1 MKRNNKTFSSFG
13 NLSTYSNMK
22 RKQIFKSTCNPTI
35 NDSISKTLTS
45 SLKKNPSPN
54 QLKKTNHSHSKK
66 NNYITESKHFHKNMN
81 LSTFSERNN
90 LKKEIP
96 KNNIEISIS
105 SVNSNE
111 NQNIKL
117 MPSRS
122 NSSSKN
128 KMKEFIKSQEEILE
142 LKLQNGRLQNENKIL
157 TEKNK
162 SLNNIIEM
170 KSTEN
175 ELLSNKYSTLISDL
189 KQDNSNTKDKYEKD
203 LKYYKEMNE
212 KYNIAIK
219 SLLNFSIEVFE
230 LLMSTSNNNISSS
243 KNLLNHSH
251 SPYKSN
257 NNSTNIN
264 MGELSIDMFDIN
276 TGEEERKN
284 VLIEQIKDLF
294 SSKLNLIKK
303 HLNIN
308 IDTSFFERVK
318 DLSISKINY
327 SNITNSIKK
336 NNDDFNIS
344 LSKSNFNSNDISNDF
359 DLSVSKSFYN
369 ITTNTNNNS
378 YNNLSA
384 SPKFNSFCDN
394 IKSENKNDLKNN
406 NNDNNNILPL
416 MLLSEAKSL
425 RGSFGEY
432 SSNSN
437 VINKNLEQDY
447 SKNSNK
453 QNINILDYSIGD
465 IVNNGNEEKNEENQ
479 EENKEGN
486 LLNKIDSFAN
496 IKSSLEIKKNE

>member
-1 MKRNNKTFSSFG
+1 
-13 NLSTYSNMK
+13 
-22 RKQIFKSTCNPTI
+22 
-35 NDSISKTLTS
+35 
-45 SLKKNPSPN
+45 
-54 QLKKTNHSHSKK
+54 
-66 NNYITESKHFHKNMN
+66 
-81 LSTFSERNN
+81 
-90 LKKEIP
+90 
-96 KNNIEISIS
+96 
-105 SVNSNE
+105 
-111 NQNIKL
+111 
-117 MPSRS
+117 
-122 NSSSKN
+122 
-128 KMKEFIKSQEEILE
+128 
-142 LKLQNGRLQNENKIL
+142 
-157 TEKNK
+157 
-162 SLNNIIEM
+162 
-170 KSTEN
+170 
-175 ELLSNKYSTLISDL
+175 
-189 KQDNSNTKDKYEKD
+189 
-203 LKYYKEMNE
+203 
-212 KYNIAIK
+212 
-219 SLLNFSIEVFE
+219 
-230 LLMSTSNNNISSS
+230 
-243 KNLLNHSH
+243 
-251 SPYKSN
+251 
-257 NNSTNIN
+257 
-264 MGELSIDMFDIN
+264 MFDIN

-308 IDTSFFERVK
+308 IDTSFFDRVK
-318 DLSISKINY
+318 DLSISKMNY
-327 SNITNSIKK
+327 SNITNSMKK

-344 LSKSNFNSNDISNDF
+344 LSKSNFNSNDNSNDF

-465 IVNNGNEEKNEENQ
+465 IVNNGNEDKN
-479 EENKEGN
+479 EENKEGK

>member
-1 MKRNNKTFSSFG
+1 MKRNNQTFSNFE
-13 NLSTYSNMK
+13 NLSSYSNMK

-35 NDSISKTLTS
+35 YESINKTQTTL
-45 SLKKNPSPN
+45 LKKHSSPN
-54 QLKKTNHSHSKK
+54 QLKKSNNSQSKK
-66 NNYITESKHFHKNMN
+66 NNYISEAKQLHKSIN
-81 LSTFSERNN
+81 LSNFSERNN
-90 LKKEIP
+90 LKKEMP
-96 KNNIEISIS
+96 KNNIEISLS

-111 NQNIKL
+111 FQNIKID
-117 MPSRS
+117 PSRS
-122 NSSSKN
+122 NSSSK
-128 KMKEFIKSQEEILE
+128 KQMKEFLKCQDEILE

-189 KQDNSNTKDKYEKD
+189 KQDNSNIKDKYEKD

-219 SLLNFSIEVFE
+219 SLLNFTIEVFE
-230 LLMSTSNNNISSS
+230 LFMSNSNNNFSSS
-243 KNLLNHSH
+243 KNLIYPSH
-251 SPYKSN
+251 SLYKSN

-308 IDTSFFERVK
+308 IDTSFFDRVK
-318 DLSISKINY
+318 DLSISKMNY
-327 SNITNSIKK
+327 SNITNSMKK

-344 LSKSNFNSNDISNDF
+344 LSKSNFNSNDNSNDF

-465 IVNNGNEEKNEENQ
+465 IVNNGNEDKN
-479 EENKEGN
+479 EENKEGK